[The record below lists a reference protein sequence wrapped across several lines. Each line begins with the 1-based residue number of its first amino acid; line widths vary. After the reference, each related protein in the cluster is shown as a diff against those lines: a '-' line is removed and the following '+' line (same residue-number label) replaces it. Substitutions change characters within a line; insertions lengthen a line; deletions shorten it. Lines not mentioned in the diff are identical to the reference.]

1 MRNPMRIRMTLSLV
15 ALVWEEYPDLRL
27 GQLLL
32 NVAGEADLY
41 QLEDDIL
48 SNLLLKYPPKEVPIV
63 RS

>member
-1 MRNPMRIRMTLSLV
+1 MTLSLV